1 MTSEPFAIQSSQTR
15 ESVAQS
21 YTNALNKLLP
31 KPIGETGPGGVV
43 ETVPTADTISGENA
57 QLT

>member
-1 MTSEPFAIQSSQTR
+1 MTSEPFEIQSSQTR

-21 YTNALNKLLP
+21 YTNALNKLSP
-31 KPIGETGPGGVV
+31 KPIGDTSPRGVV
-43 ETVPTADTISGENA
+43 ETVPIADTISGENT